1 MRQRVSD
8 WIGWGDSRIPQ
19 RKAALVLRPMRR
31 RDVLEVT
38 EIERGSF
45 SAPWSAVAFRSL
57 LRRRNAVL
65 LVAEEGERIAGY
77 AVLWIA
83 SEVAELGNLAVR
95 PAFRGQGTGRALLD
109 EVLREAAAGG
119 ARTVFLEVRKSNE
132 AARQLYARAGFRI
145 AGVRSDY
152 YVSPREDA
160 LVMRI
165 RLDSS
170 DVSSDRRPLR

>member
-1 MRQRVSD
+1 MRQRVPG
-8 WIGWGDSRIPQ
+8 WIGRGDSRIPQ
-19 RKAALVLRPMRR
+19 RKAVLALRPMRR
-31 RDVLEVT
+31 RDVPEVM

-45 SAPWSAVAFRSL
+45 SAPWSAFTFRSL

-77 AVLWIA
+77 AVLWIV
-83 SEVAELGNLAVR
+83 SGGAELGNLAVR
-95 PAFRGQGTGRALLD
+95 PAFRGQGTGRALLH

-119 ARTVFLEVRKSNE
+119 VGTVFLEVRKSNE
-132 AARQLYARAGFRI
+132 AARQLYAGAGFRFV
-145 AGVRSDY
+145 GVRSDY

-170 DVSSDRRPLR
+170 DASSDRRPLR

>member
-1 MRQRVSD
+1 MRQRVPG
-8 WIGWGDSRIPQ
+8 WIGRGDSRIPQ
-19 RKAALVLRPMRR
+19 RRTALVLRPMRR
-31 RDVLEVT
+31 RDVPEVM

-45 SAPWSAVAFRSL
+45 SEPWSAFTFRSL

-77 AVLWIA
+77 AVLWIV
-83 SEVAELGNLAVR
+83 SDVAELGNLAVR

-109 EVLREAAAGG
+109 EVLREATGG
-119 ARTVFLEVRKSNE
+119 VRTVILEVRESNK
-132 AARQLYARAGFRI
+132 AARQLYAEAGFRI
-145 AGVRSDY
+145 VGVRSDY

>member
-1 MRQRVSD
+1 MRQRVPG
-8 WIGWGDSRIPQ
+8 WIGRVDSRIPQ

-31 RDVLEVT
+31 RDVPEVM

-45 SAPWSAVAFRSL
+45 SAPWSAFTFRSL

-83 SEVAELGNLAVR
+83 SNVAELGNLAVR

-109 EVLREAAAGG
+109 EALREAAAEG
-119 ARTVFLEVRKSNE
+119 ARTVVLEVRESNE
-132 AARQLYARAGFRI
+132 AARQLYAGAGFRI
-145 AGVRSDY
+145 VGVRSDY

-170 DVSSDRRPLR
+170 DVSSDRRSLR

>member
-1 MRQRVSD
+1 MRQRVPG

-19 RKAALVLRPMRR
+19 RKAVLVIRPMRR
-31 RDVLEVT
+31 RDVPEVM

-45 SAPWSAVAFRSL
+45 SAPWSAFTFRSL
-57 LRRRNAVL
+57 LRRRSAVL

-77 AVLWIA
+77 AVLWIG
-83 SEVAELGNLAVR
+83 SGGAELGNLAVR
-95 PAFRGQGTGRALLD
+95 RAFRGQGTGRALLD

-119 ARTVFLEVRKSNE
+119 AGTVFLEVRESNE
-132 AARQLYARAGFRI
+132 AARQLYAGAGFRFV
-145 AGVRSDY
+145 GMRSDY